1 MRIAVTGAGGQLGGE
16 LCRQLKTAAVPLD
29 VPDFD
34 LTDPESVR
42 QALFAA
48 RPTAVIN
55 TAAYTQVDRAEQE
68 PERCL
73 QINSAGVGYLAQLCE
88 ELTIPLVQISTD
100 YVFGL
105 DKTRSVPYR
114 EDDAPGPQG
123 VYGQS
128 KLAGER
134 QAARWAQHLI
144 VRSCG
149 LYGKPG
155 PKTPGN
161 FVDTMLRLG
170 KQRSS
175 LSIVDDQHCTPSYVP
190 HVARAIL
197 FLLDAGARGTFHV
210 VNRGSATWYDFA
222 REIFRIA
229 GLDVKLE
236 RITTAEYGAPAPRP
250 GYSVLDTS
258 RYHALG
264 GPPMPAWQDALAEYL
279 AERLKSEE

>member
-16 LCRQLKTAAVPLD
+16 LCRQLKTAALPLD
-29 VPDFD
+29 VPEFD
-34 LTDPESVR
+34 LTVSESVR
-42 QALFAA
+42 RALWAA

-55 TAAYTQVDRAEQE
+55 TAAYTQVDRAEQD
-68 PERCL
+68 PDRCR
-73 QINSAGVGYLAQLCE
+73 QVNAAGVGSLAQVCS
-88 ELTIPLVQISTD
+88 ELNVPLVQISTD

-105 DKTRSVPYR
+105 DETRGVPYR
-114 EDDAPGPQG
+114 EEDEPGPQG

-134 QAARWAQHLI
+134 QAASWAQHLI

-161 FVDTMLRLG
+161 FVETMLRLG

-175 LSIVDDQHCTPSYVP
+175 LRIVDDQHCTPSYVP

-197 FLLDAGARGTFHV
+197 FLLNSGSRGTYHV
-210 VNRGSATWYDFA
+210 VNRGATTWYDFA
-222 REIFRIA
+222 QEIFRRA
-229 GLDVKLE
+229 RLEVTLE
-236 RITTAEYGAPAPRP
+236 RITTAEYGAPAPRRATACSTRADITASADRPCPP
-250 GYSVLDTS
+250 GKTPWPSTW
-258 RYHALG
+258 RNG
-264 GPPMPAWQDALAEYL
+264 
-279 AERLKSEE
+279 